1 MSPVMR
7 ACRLAGLL
15 LPSLLLAC
23 TSTRP
28 PAGPADLPELAVAD
42 ADVRA
47 LLLLMVDR
55 QWFEPLTV
63 DRAAR
68 GDAALREDLAD
79 ALGRAGDSRGRGML
93 EGLLIDE
100 EARVRRAAAF
110 ALGELE
116 DQAAVPALTT
126 ALRDPDRETGVL
138 AVEALGKLGSRAVD
152 VAEALL
158 PLDEGE
164 RWARLLPHLFR
175 FKDEARVALAERA
188 LTLPGAELHAQAAY
202 ALGRDALPPATG
214 PLRLLLAD
222 PDGWIRSWAARGLG
236 AIGVTADLPRLR
248 PLLDDADASAVVQAL
263 RAAQS
268 LITRQEAPAP
278 AEWEPR
284 LLELVSDP
292 RPGVRVTALEAAGAW
307 PLAGALGEAVAA
319 RAASGAG
326 REREVALLSL
336 AAARHPRAGELVEA
350 AAAASGPVLRA
361 RAAEAAG
368 RLGAAALLERLSA
381 DSAAMVRGAA
391 VAARLEAA
399 GGDAAETDTAA
410 SPAAAAVARLALA
423 DPDHGVR
430 ASAFGWLAEHPVV
443 PLEVLDPAAR
453 AALTDREVESG
464 VSAVQALAARGKA
477 EPLER
482 GAVVALLEQIA
493 AANDL
498 PLRRAAAAGLVEL
511 DRPEPPRRPFET
523 GNTLETYQEIV
534 QRTRRPREVELVTAR
549 GPVRLRLACPQAPLT
564 CLNFLTLAGQGYF
577 DGLRF
582 HRIVPDF
589 VVQDGDPR
597 GDGSGGPG
605 YSIRDEINRLRYRRG
620 VLGMALSGPDTGG
633 SQWFVTL
640 TPQPH
645 LDGGYTV
652 FGEVVS
658 GMEFLDQLLQGDA
671 IERVREVP

>member
-7 ACRLAGLL
+7 SCRLAGLL
-15 LPSLLLAC
+15 LLSLLLFPSC
-23 TSTRP
+23 TASVRP
-28 PAGPADLPELAVAD
+28 DLPELAVAD

-68 GDAALREDLAD
+68 GDVALREELAD

-93 EGLLIDE
+93 EGLLIDDE
-100 EARVRRAAAF
+100 PRVRRAAAF

-116 DQAAVPALTT
+116 DQAAVPALTK
-126 ALRDPDRETGVL
+126 ALRDPDRETGIL
-138 AVEALGKLGSRAVD
+138 AVEALGKLGARAVD

-188 LTLPGAELHAQAAY
+188 LILPGAELHAQAAY
-202 ALGRDALPPATG
+202 ALGRDTLPGAAG
-214 PLRLLLAD
+214 PLRLLLTD
-222 PDGWIRSWAARGLG
+222 PDGWVRSWAARGLG
-236 AIGVTADLPRLR
+236 AVGEAADLPRLR
-248 PLLDDADASAVVQAL
+248 PLLDDADASAIVQAL
-263 RAAQS
+263 RAAQR
-268 LITRQEAPAP
+268 LITEKGAPAP
-278 AEWEPR
+278 ADWEPR
-284 LLELVSDP
+284 LLELASDP

-326 REREVALLSL
+326 REREVALISL
-336 AAARHPRAGELVEA
+336 AAARYPRAGELVEA
-350 AAAASGPVLRA
+350 AAASPDPVLRA

-368 RLGAAALLERLSA
+368 RLGAAALLERLAA
-381 DSAAMVRGAA
+381 DSAAMVRSAA

-399 GGDAAETDTAA
+399 GEDAQAG
-410 SPAAAAVARLALA
+410 AAVARLALA
-423 DPDHGVR
+423 DSDPAVR
-430 ASAFGWLAEHPVV
+430 ATAFEWLAEHPVV

-453 AALTDREVESG
+453 ASLTDREVESG
-464 VSAVQALAARGKA
+464 TSAARALAARGAA

-523 GNTLETYQEIV
+523 GKTLETYQEIV

-620 VLGMALSGPDTGG
+620 AVGMALSGPDTGG

-652 FGEVVS
+652 FGEVVA
-658 GMEFLDQLLQGDA
+658 GMEALDQLLQGDA

>member
-1 MSPVMR
+1 M
-7 ACRLAGLL
+7 
-15 LPSLLLAC
+15 
-23 TSTRP
+23 
-28 PAGPADLPELAVAD
+28 
-42 ADVRA
+42 
-47 LLLLMVDR
+47 
-55 QWFEPLTV
+55 
-63 DRAAR
+63 
-68 GDAALREDLAD
+68 
-79 ALGRAGDSRGRGML
+79 
-93 EGLLIDE
+93 
-100 EARVRRAAAF
+100 
-110 ALGELE
+110 
-116 DQAAVPALTT
+116 
-126 ALRDPDRETGVL
+126 
-138 AVEALGKLGSRAVD
+138 
-152 VAEALL
+152 
-158 PLDEGE
+158 
-164 RWARLLPHLFR
+164 
-175 FKDEARVALAERA
+175 
-188 LTLPGAELHAQAAY
+188 
-202 ALGRDALPPATG
+202 
-214 PLRLLLAD
+214 
-222 PDGWIRSWAARGLG
+222 
-236 AIGVTADLPRLR
+236 
-248 PLLDDADASAVVQAL
+248 
-263 RAAQS
+263 
-268 LITRQEAPAP
+268 
-278 AEWEPR
+278 
-284 LLELVSDP
+284 
-292 RPGVRVTALEAAGAW
+292 TALEAAGAW

-350 AAAASGPVLRA
+350 AAAAADPVLRA

-368 RLGAAALLERLSA
+368 RLGAAALLERLAA

-399 GGDAAETDTAA
+399 GEDAAGNDTAA

-430 ASAFGWLAEHPVV
+430 ATAFGWLAEHPVV

-493 AANDL
+493 AVNDL

-523 GNTLETYQEIV
+523 GKTLETYQEIV

-652 FGEVVS
+652 FGEVVA
-658 GMEFLDQLLQGDA
+658 GMEVLDQLLQGDA
-671 IERVREVP
+671 IERVRETAIARRHGEAGD

>member
-1 MSPVMR
+1 MHMPR
-7 ACRLAGLL
+7 RGAAACRLAGGLL
-15 LPSLLLAC
+15 LFPSLFLAC

-28 PAGPADLPELAVAD
+28 PSGPADLPELAVAD

-68 GDAALREDLAD
+68 GDAALREELAD

-93 EGLLIDE
+93 EGLLIDD

-110 ALGELE
+110 ALGELD
-116 DQAAVPALTT
+116 DQAAVPALTKV
-126 ALRDPDRETGVL
+126 LRDPDRETGVL

-188 LTLPGAELHAQAAY
+188 LILPGAELHAQAAY
-202 ALGRDALPPATG
+202 ALGRDTLPPAAD
-214 PLRLLLAD
+214 PLRRLLAD

-248 PLLDDADASAVVQAL
+248 PLLDDADASAIVQAL

-268 LITRQEAPAP
+268 LIARQEAPAP

-307 PLAGALGEAVAA
+307 PLAGALGEAVAV

-326 REREVALLSL
+326 REREVALLSV
-336 AAARHPRAGELVEA
+336 AAARHSRAGELVEA
-350 AAAASGPVLRA
+350 AAAASDPVLRT

-368 RLGAAALLERLSA
+368 RLGAAALLERLTA
-381 DSAAMVRGAA
+381 DSTAMVRGAA

-399 GGDAAETDTAA
+399 GEDMAA
-410 SPAAAAVARLALA
+410 AAAAVARLALA

-430 ASAFGWLAEHPVV
+430 ATAFGWLAEHPVV

-493 AANDL
+493 AVNDL

-523 GNTLETYQEIV
+523 GKTLETYQEIV

-652 FGEVVS
+652 FGEVVA
-658 GMEFLDQLLQGDA
+658 GMEVLDQLLQGDA